1 MLEISLHILDI
12 VNNSVKADAT
22 LIEIEINEQIEKN
35 IMSVLIRDNGCGMDE
50 EFLKKV
56 TDPFKTTR
64 TTRKVGMGLSLF
76 KAAAEAT
83 GGKLEI
89 SSCKNVGTE
98 VYAEFTHNHIDRQP
112 LGDMSETMQILIS
125 GNDSIDFIYRHIK
138 DEKEFLFSTVEI
150 KKILDGI
157 SIASPEINLWI
168 KEYIKEGL
176 AQINS

>member
-12 VNNSVKADAT
+12 VNNSVKAGAT
-22 LIEIEINEQIEKN
+22 LIEVEINEQIEEN
-35 IMSVLIRDNGCGMDE
+35 TLTVIIEDNGCGMDS
-50 EFLKKV
+50 EFLKNV
-56 TDPFKTTR
+56 TDPFQTTR

-76 KAAAEAT
+76 KAAAEAA

-89 SSCKNVGTE
+89 SSQKNVGTK
-98 VYAEFTHNHIDRQP
+98 VYAVFTHNHIDRQP
-112 LGDMSETMQILIS
+112 LGDMSETMQILTS

-138 DEKEFLFSTVEI
+138 NEKEFVFNTIEI

-157 SIASPEINLWI
+157 SLASPEVNIWVR
-168 KEYIKEGL
+168 EYIDEGL